1 MKNLEEYINEEVGLE
16 VINEEGEKIGPSYI
30 TKIVEVL
37 DADNIG
43 IVAPTFDKY
52 TIPLPVDTKVKII
65 FKTAYERVNFI
76 IGAIV
81 SKSKSESEI
90 LHRVRIN
97 IPKPNE
103 IINTSSVR
111 VDCNLKAEYGL
122 VDLADEKEFKPAKVV
137 SISAKGLS
145 LSVNEEIEPD
155 KSVEVYLWISSK
167 KIISGVCKVTQKSET
182 ANPKGFKYK
191 LALEFAEICESDR
204 DAIIKYIFKKQKE
217 QIRASNT

>member
-103 IINTSSVR
+103 ITNTSSVR

-122 VDLADEKEFKPAKVV
+122 VDLSDEKEFKPAKVV

-155 KSVEVYLWISSK
+155 KSVEVYLWISPK
-167 KIISGVCKVTQKSET
+167 KIISGVCEITQKSET
-182 ANPKGFKYK
+182 ANPKEFKYK
-191 LALEFAEICESDR
+191 LALEFTEICEPDR
-204 DAIIKYIFKKQKE
+204 DAIIKFIFTKQKE

>member
-1 MKNLEEYINEEVGLE
+1 M
-16 VINEEGEKIGPSYI
+16 
-30 TKIVEVL
+30 
-37 DADNIG
+37 
-43 IVAPTFDKY
+43 
-52 TIPLPVDTKVKII
+52 PVDTKVKII
-65 FKTAYERVNFI
+65 FKTAHERVNFI

-81 SKSKSESEI
+81 SKSKSENEI
-90 LHRVRIN
+90 LHQVRIN
-97 IPKPNE
+97 SPKPNE

-111 VDCNLKAEYGL
+111 IDCNFKAEYSPI
-122 VDLADEKEFKPAKVV
+122 DSADEKEFKPAKVE

-155 KSVEVYLWISSK
+155 KSVEVYIWISSK

>member
-16 VINEEGEKIGPSYI
+16 VINEEGEKIGPSYK
-30 TKIVEVL
+30 TKIVEML
-37 DADNIG
+37 DEDNIG

-103 IINTSSVR
+103 ITNTSSVR

-122 VDLADEKEFKPAKVV
+122 VDLSDEKEFKPAKVV

-155 KSVEVYLWISSK
+155 KSVEVYLWISPK
-167 KIISGVCKVTQKSET
+167 KIISGVCEITQKSET
-182 ANPKGFKYK
+182 ANPKEFKYK
-191 LALEFAEICESDR
+191 LALEFTEICEPDK
-204 DAIIKYIFKKQKE
+204 DAIIKFIFTKQKE
-217 QIRASNT
+217 DIKANNT

>member
-16 VINEEGEKIGPSYI
+16 VINEEGEKIGPSYK
-30 TKIVEVL
+30 TKIVEML
-37 DADNIG
+37 DEDNIG

-103 IINTSSVR
+103 ITNTSSVR

-122 VDLADEKEFKPAKVV
+122 VDLSDEKEFKPAKVV
-137 SISAKGLS
+137 SIINLISKEM
-145 LSVNEEIEPD
+145 NII
-155 KSVEVYLWISSK
+155 YLFILVIK
-167 KIISGVCKVTQKSET
+167 K
-182 ANPKGFKYK
+182 
-191 LALEFAEICESDR
+191 
-204 DAIIKYIFKKQKE
+204 
-217 QIRASNT
+217 